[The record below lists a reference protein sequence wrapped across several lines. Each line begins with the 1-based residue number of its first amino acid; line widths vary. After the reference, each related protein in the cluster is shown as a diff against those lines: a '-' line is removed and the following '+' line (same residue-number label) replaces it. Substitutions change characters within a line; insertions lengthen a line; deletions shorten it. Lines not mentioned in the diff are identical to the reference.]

1 MATHSKFIKDESL
14 FKIENG
20 KLIESDSLGTNVVAK
35 MNRTTGDLEAINVDE
50 TPNALD
56 SIGYHINDNGGL
68 WWTNPDNQVFGTEKT
83 GGHGQWGAYKQT
95 NIYTT
100 ARQYAGKDNQYGI
113 HIFREPNI
121 SSSGTWGGLR
131 LYPPAEAKISG
142 HKYRFS
148 FDYRGQT
155 GGARLDV
162 YQNYEIGWGNMGVNL
177 PSAWGQS
184 IGAFDTDWEWRRYE
198 KEFEI
203 SDELLN
209 WIPGQNS
216 QVWDPSVE
224 YSGGWYGVTYNGYVY
239 RHVSGSVSSAGET
252 PEDTYN
258 SGDRTIWNSRYPMTP
273 GYLDIYRQ
281 IKIGFTYNT
290 QGNRGTHV
298 YIDNIQLTDITTNQ
312 KWKFNGQGWEADN
325 LSEGTTHIFAKGT
338 AYMGLDSGNGTDKF
352 AVEGSRVLKVNGTT
366 IYTPNAR
373 GLTLVVI
380 DEATGNID
388 SNTNYDV
395 HGSVSARDS
404 LGVALS
410 NIGSNKLWTLTS
422 FDAIGSSSSPI
433 LEAQMASMG
442 SVLLLDDDGEY
453 SVYKNNSYRSTY
465 AAVGRGQQIIKED
478 GSSQL
483 DTVYKRKAV
492 IDLRV

>member
-35 MNRTTGDLEAINVDE
+35 MNRTTGDLEAINTDE

-56 SIGYHINDNGGL
+56 SIGYHVNDNGGL

-83 GGHGQWGAYKQT
+83 GGHGNWGIYKQT

-113 HIFREPNI
+113 HIFRYPNV
-121 SSSGTWGGLR
+121 SSSSTWGGLR
-131 LYPPAEAKISG
+131 LSPPADAKQRG

-148 FDYRGQT
+148 FDYRGYT
-155 GGARLDV
+155 GGHTMEV
-162 YQNYEIGWGNMGVNL
+162 YQNHSIGWGDLGIGL
-177 PSAWGQS
+177 PTPWYNSVS
-184 IGAFDTDWEWRRYE
+184 AFDTDWEWKRYE
-198 KEFEI
+198 YDFEI
-203 SDELLN
+203 QDQYLD
-209 WIPGQNS
+209 WVPGSNANYTWNATTQYP
-216 QVWDPSVE
+216 D
-224 YSGGWYGVTYNGYVY
+224 GWYRVAHNGTVYAHRAGWTIPTIGVEPQNQPSGVWFRTAPMVAGQYDLYN
-239 RHVSGSVSSAGET
+239 
-252 PEDTYN
+252 
-258 SGDRTIWNSRYPMTP
+258 
-273 GYLDIYRQ
+273 Q
-281 IKIGFTYNT
+281 IKIGFSYNT
-290 QGNRGTHV
+290 QNSRGTHV

-366 IYTPNAR
+366 ISTPNAR